1 MEYRVVRRLG
11 RGGMGVVDL
20 ATDADG
26 RLVALKRLALHG
38 SPEEVARARTRIRR
52 EAEVLASLEHPA
64 IVPLVDLVDD
74 ADDLVLVMPYFP
86 GGTLHDRVLQSGPL
100 HPNEVDTIADRLL
113 DALAAAHRQGVVH
126 RDIKPANVLFDADG
140 QAHLV
145 DFGVASA
152 RDHTVGLTASEMV
165 VGTPGFMA
173 PEQARGEAATAAA
186 DVFSLGATLAFAAT
200 GSGPFGPVHADPRV
214 LMWRAAT
221 GKMER
226 LPRTLP
232 AELRNRLAPMLERD
246 PGRRPSAARVRGGPE
261 GTWPRTGLARA
272 AGRHRAAAV
281 GLAALVAVVG
291 LGAVVAL
298 LAEGVRGRSP
308 GSDAA
313 DRPGQSTA
321 TTTITTQPCPD
332 LRYQP
337 CGEDAAPN
345 TDGRRCVDDHGDYDG
360 DRANGCEAVPDGV
373 ADGSLVEGEVT
384 GNLVPRADVDTWT
397 VAVEDRFQFSCDGT
411 VTVTLTAPAG
421 ASMRATVTDADGTE
435 LADTTSADGSPGSVD
450 LTEPT
455 CAGDDSGTLEVVVS
469 SVGSDRSPEEYTLEV
484 TGSY

>member
-1 MEYRVVRRLG
+1 MRRLG

-20 ATDADG
+20 ATDAG
-26 RLVALKRLALHG
+26 GHPVALKRLALHG

-52 EAEVLASLEHPA
+52 EAMVLASLEHPA
-64 IVPLVDLVDD
+64 IVPLVDLVDE
-74 ADDLVLVMPYFP
+74 ADDLVLVMPYFS
-86 GGTLHDRVLQSGPL
+86 GGTLHDRVLRSGPL
-100 HPNEVDTIADRLL
+100 EPDEVATIAVRLL

-126 RDIKPANVLFDADG
+126 RDIKPANVLFDAEG

-173 PEQARGEAATAAA
+173 PEQARGEPATPAA

-200 GSGPFGPVHADPRV
+200 GTGPFGPVQADPRV

-221 GKMER
+221 GKVER

-232 AELRNRLAPMLERD
+232 ADVRSRLASMLEGD
-246 PGRRPSAARVRGGPE
+246 PSRRPSAAQVLGGPE
-261 GTWPRTGLARA
+261 GTLPRSGLARVT
-272 AGRHRAAAV
+272 GRHRATTV
-281 GLAALVAVVG
+281 GLAALLVVVG
-291 LGAVVAL
+291 LAGVAAVLADGVGGRPPGSGAL
-298 LAEGVRGRSP
+298 DPPGRS
-308 GSDAA
+308 
-313 DRPGQSTA
+313 
-321 TTTITTQPCPD
+321 TTTSGPTTEPCRD

-337 CGEDAAPN
+337 CGEDPAPN

-360 DRANGCEAVPDGV
+360 DRTNGCEAVPDRV
-373 ADGSLVEGEVT
+373 ADGTAVEGEVSA
-384 GNLVPRADVDTWT
+384 NLVPRADVDTWT

-421 ASMRATVTDADGTE
+421 ASMRATVTDAGGAE
-435 LADTTSADGSPGSVD
+435 LADTTSADGSPGSAEV
-450 LTEPT
+450 TEPT
-455 CAGDDSGTLEVVVS
+455 CAGDDSGTLEVVIS
-469 SVGSDRSPEEYTLEV
+469 SVGSDRSPDDYTLEV